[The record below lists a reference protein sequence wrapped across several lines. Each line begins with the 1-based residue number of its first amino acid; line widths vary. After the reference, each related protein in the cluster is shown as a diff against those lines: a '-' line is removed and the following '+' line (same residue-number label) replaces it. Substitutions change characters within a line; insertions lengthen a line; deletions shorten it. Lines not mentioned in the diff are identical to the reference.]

1 MTKQKLTENEVKVLG
16 HVKVCAIENDWKL
29 NSDKTILN
37 KLISSLAKNLET
49 TGFVYCP
56 CRISRHPDNICP
68 CSVVEL
74 DIAKDG
80 HCKCRLFYKKDNK
93 GSEPIKESQ

>member
-1 MTKQKLTENEVKVLG
+1 MAKKTKITENEKKVEG
-16 HVKVCAIENDWKL
+16 HIKICALEHDWKL
-29 NSDKTILN
+29 NDDKTVVA
-37 KLISSLAKNLET
+37 KLIKSLAKNLET

-56 CRISRHPDNICP
+56 CRISRHPDNVCP

-80 HCKCRLFYKKDNK
+80 HCKCRLFYAKGNK
-93 GSEPIKESQ
+93 VSEPTTGV